1 MLKSC
6 RAAVKPVPAGCHYQ
20 THHRGFIWFTTKI
33 SGTVLE
39 LELFSACHLLS
50 SSLWQYRVRPLSHC
64 TQDLVLFLYPG
75 LQGKASVNI
84 SFSHKAPVRQGL
96 QISLNRTTAP
106 TRRLFALPSS
116 HVTFLWVQPSLSTF
130 SPSKARALY
139 LLSIFPWL
147 CGFHSWLQLSAALSA
162 HIIWETNTKQ
172 VVLEAPSH
180 FCQPFPN
187 NNS

>member
-75 LQGKASVNI
+75 LQGKAGVNI
-84 SFSHKAPVRQGL
+84 SFSHKAPVRRGCRYPRTEPQHPQGGFL
-96 QISLNRTTAP
+96 HSLLLMSHSYECSLLSAP
-106 TRRLFALPSS
+106 S
-116 HVTFLWVQPSLSTF
+116 HQARPGLSTF
-130 SPSKARALY
+130 SVSSLGSVAFTADSSSQQRSLPTSYGKLIQNR
-139 LLSIFPWL
+139 
-147 CGFHSWLQLSAALSA
+147 
-162 HIIWETNTKQ
+162 
-172 VVLEAPSH
+172 
-180 FCQPFPN
+180 
-187 NNS
+187 